1 MDTSIQLDH
10 PKAIFSNGDLI
21 TGNIVIYCHTSI
33 TRVSRIT
40 ATLVGES
47 VLSYTDTS
55 GFLMDREQ
63 QDKHRVSDHGMGFAS
78 RLRWLSD

>member
-1 MDTSIQLDH
+1 MDISIQVDH
-10 PKAIFSNGDLI
+10 PKAILSNGDPI
-21 TGNIVIYCHTSI
+21 TGNIVLYCPTSI
-33 TRVSRIT
+33 TKVSKIT

-47 VLSYTDTS
+47 VLSYIDTS

-78 RLRWLSD
+78 RLR